1 MKVYSILFI
10 ITSLLM
16 CAIYITNNERKIKNL
31 QQENLIYEANLD
43 NDKIEI
49 ENYNTLIFTLQK
61 QLKANNILSQ
71 QKHQA
76 LTIANQEIQN
86 MNIEEQIQVI
96 NNVFTEM

>member
-16 CAIYITNNERKIKNL
+16 CAIYIASNERKIKNL
-31 QQENLIYEANLD
+31 QQENLIYKANLD

-61 QLKANNILSQ
+61 QLKANKILSQ

-86 MNIEEQIQVI
+86 MNITEQIQVI

>member
-1 MKVYSILFI
+1 
-10 ITSLLM
+10 M

-31 QQENLIYEANLD
+31 QQENLIYKANLD
-43 NDKIEI
+43 SDKIEI